1 MTFTCEHLVQQ
12 IRLRVTLLM
21 VEVQDCLPLLLGTA
35 ADTSEKGNRA
45 LFSLAVS
52 EIQPK
57 EKRSYFSKADFLYLR
72 D

>member
-1 MTFTCEHLVQQ
+1 MTFACEHLVQQ

-21 VEVQDCLPLLLGTA
+21 VEVQDCLPLLLGTT
-35 ADTSEKGNRA
+35 TSEKGNRA